1 MLAQDAS
8 SRSDMYAYLLPL
20 IYLKR
25 GLIYRAH
32 KLSLSSL
39 LKGDNSKG
47 QIEEATILAC
57 DTPSSPDIYECQIL
71 AKYLKGYK
79 SY

>member
-1 MLAQDAS
+1 MLAQDTS
-8 SRSDMYAYLLPL
+8 SRSDMYAYLLPF

-25 GLIYRAH
+25 GLIYERT
-32 KLSLSSL
+32 SFPLSSL

-47 QIEEATILAC
+47 QLEEATILAC

-71 AKYLKGYK
+71 AKYFKRA
-79 SY
+79 

>member
-1 MLAQDAS
+1 MLAQDTS

-20 IYLKR
+20 IYHKR
-25 GLIYRAH
+25 GFIERT
-32 KLSLSSL
+32 SFPLSSL

-47 QIEEATILAC
+47 QLEEATILAC

>member
-1 MLAQDAS
+1 MLAQDTS

-25 GLIYRAH
+25 D
-32 KLSLSSL
+32 L

-47 QIEEATILAC
+47 QLEEATILAC
-57 DTPSSPDIYECQIL
+57 DTLSSPDIYECQIL

>member
-1 MLAQDAS
+1 
-8 SRSDMYAYLLPL
+8 MYAYLLPL
-20 IYLKR
+20 IYP
-25 GLIYRAH
+25 
-32 KLSLSSL
+32 LSSL

-47 QIEEATILAC
+47 QLEEETILAC
-57 DTPSSPDIYECQIL
+57 DTPYSPDIYECQIL

>member
-1 MLAQDAS
+1 
-8 SRSDMYAYLLPL
+8 MYAYQLPL

-25 GLIYRAH
+25 GLIYWAH
-32 KLSLSSL
+32 NLSCL

-47 QIEEATILAC
+47 QLEEATILAC
-57 DTPSSPDIYECQIL
+57 DTPPSPDIYECQIL